1 MVAVTQSVAAVILYD
16 LIGVLAAAC
25 ACRRAAVCEGSVWG
39 GKGRGGAGARI
50 TYLSNVAVS

>member
-25 ACRRAAVCEGSVWG
+25 ACTRAAVCEGSVWG
-39 GKGRGGAGARI
+39 GKGRGGAWHALHI
-50 TYLSNVAVS
+50 SAMWQ